1 VAKQLPQQ
9 GTVFISV
16 TDGSNPVPV
25 AVKKLPLS
33 RFPLA
38 MTMDDSN
45 AMMPQRLLSSLHQ
58 LKVRVRIS
66 PNGLATPSKG
76 DWYGDS
82 SLTDFSGNGQVSIEI
97 NQQVP

>member
-1 VAKQLPQQ
+1 
-9 GTVFISV
+9 
-16 TDGSNPVPV
+16 
-25 AVKKLPLS
+25 
-33 RFPLA
+33 
-38 MTMDDSN
+38 
-45 AMMPQRLLSSLHQ
+45 LLSSLHQ